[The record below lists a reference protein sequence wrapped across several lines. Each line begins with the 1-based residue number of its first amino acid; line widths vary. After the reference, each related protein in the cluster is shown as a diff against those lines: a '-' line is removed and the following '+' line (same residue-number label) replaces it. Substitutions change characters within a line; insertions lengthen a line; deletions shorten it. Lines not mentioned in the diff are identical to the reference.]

1 MHPER
6 LGPYRI
12 LGVLGRG
19 GLGIVYRAFDERSAE
34 NVAVKL
40 LTQTPASHRKAIE
53 RFAREFEALARL
65 EHPNIVHV
73 YDSGIAG
80 DMPYYAMELI
90 DGVDLKRHLDL
101 VGSDGRLLDREVQ
114 EEEAPP
120 TLTSVGSEAS
130 ESEPAFDVSAWLE
143 EPDSDLLLGRS
154 PTSEPLTLGATH
166 AAPSVDLPF
175 DDLAS
180 DPEPLDLPPLRDSGR
195 DLTRLND
202 PMRVSRIRELM
213 IQVAEGLAYVHSRGL
228 VHRDLKPSNILVDP
242 EGNARL
248 MDFGLCKLVSDLEDV
263 TDTGQVVG
271 TYRYMSPEQA
281 AGELVDGRSDLYALG
296 IILYE
301 LLTGRPPFLARHPLD
316 LWHQLLESEPQ
327 PIGSLN
333 PHVDYQL
340 ARLAH
345 ILLRKDPTDR
355 LQTAEE
361 VVESLLDS

>member
-6 LGPYRI
+6 LGPYEI

-19 GLGIVYRAFDERSAE
+19 GLGIVYRANDERSSE
-34 NVAVKL
+34 IVAVKL
-40 LTQTPASHRKAIE
+40 LTQTPTNNKRAIS
-53 RFAREFEALARL
+53 RFIREFDALARL

-101 VGSDGRLLDREVQ
+101 VGLHPDTPRSFGSESQDP
-114 EEEAPP
+114 PP
-120 TLTSVGSEAS
+120 TLEDAAPSSEA
-130 ESEPAFDVSAWLE
+130 EGAFDLSAWME
-143 EPDSDLLLGRS
+143 EPDSDILLGRS
-154 PTSEPLTLGATH
+154 PSSEPMTVGATH

-175 DDLAS
+175 DDLAA
-180 DPEPLDLPPLRDSGR
+180 DPEPVDLPPLTESGQ

-202 PMRVSRIRELM
+202 PMRVTRIRELM
-213 IQVAEGLAYVHSRGL
+213 AQVAEGLAYVHSRGL
-228 VHRDLKPSNILVDP
+228 VHRDLKPSNILVDH

-248 MDFGLCKLVSDLEDV
+248 MDFGLCKLISDLEDV

-281 AGELVDGRSDLYALG
+281 AGEHVDGRSDLYALG
-296 IILYE
+296 VILYE
-301 LLTGRPPFLARHPLD
+301 LLTGRPPFVAKHPLE
-316 LWHQLLESEPQ
+316 LWHQLLEREPQ

-333 PHVDYQL
+333 PHVDYGL

-345 ILLRKDPTDR
+345 VLLRKDPADR

-361 VVESLLDS
+361 VVESLMEP